1 MKFMKETFIKQTE
14 KNNRQ
19 RISKGED
26 SAALFENKNKK
37 SYKWQINS
45 KISQKLEEKR
55 MIHKKE
61 RINFWFLAVLNKNES
76 KFI

>member
-26 SAALFENKNKK
+26 SDALCENKNKK

-45 KISQKLEEKR
+45 KISQKLEAKR